1 MKDSHKKE
9 EEWGSRKQDQKE
21 ISGDEGKA
29 QNYSNAAGPRSNSNK
44 QGRKNRRKSQKEKKE
59 KKKREDLICMTT
71 LKEFQGSGEELG
83 TGFGTEMSKQTK
95 K

>member
-44 QGRKNRRKSQKEKKE
+44 
-59 KKKREDLICMTT
+59 
-71 LKEFQGSGEELG
+71 
-83 TGFGTEMSKQTK
+83 
-95 K
+95 